1 MFTKIKSLSFL
12 WTYLCGKKNL
22 LFLTFGTNYIFYF
35 PRFFEKEQPCYTQRK
50 RESTLMKRL
59 DYLISFAVFILMA
72 FWKLWKLGKEVDNN
86 LEYNILIPFFIYR
99 EIRAHGLIWCNVT

>member
-72 FWKLWKLGKEVDNN
+72 FWKLWKLGKEIDKN
-86 LEYNILIPFFIYR
+86 LEYNILIPFFLLLSL
-99 EIRAHGLIWCNVT
+99 RAHGLI

>member
-22 LFLTFGTNYIFYF
+22 VFLTFGTNYVFYF
-35 PRFFEKEQPCYTQRK
+35 PRFFEKEQPCYKQRK
-50 RESTLMKRL
+50 RESTLMTRL

-72 FWKLWKLGKEVDNN
+72 FGKLWKLRKVIYNEMK
-86 LEYNILIPFFIYR
+86 YNILISFYHLSINKSTWFD
-99 EIRAHGLIWCNVT
+99 LM

>member
-22 LFLTFGTNYIFYF
+22 VFLTFGTNYIFYF
-35 PRFFEKEQPCYTQRK
+35 PRFFEKEQPCYKQRK
-50 RESTLMKRL
+50 RESTLMTRL

-72 FWKLWKLGKEVDNN
+72 FGKLWKLRKVKDNE
-86 LEYNILIPFFIYR
+86 LEYNLNDLI
-99 EIRAHGLIWCNVT
+99 

>member
-22 LFLTFGTNYIFYF
+22 VFLTFGTNYIFYF
-35 PRFFEKEQPCYTQRK
+35 PRFFEKEQPCYKQRK
-50 RESTLMKRL
+50 RESTLMTRL

-72 FWKLWKLGKEVDNN
+72 FGKLWKLRKVKDNE
-86 LEYNILIPFFIYR
+86 LEYNFLISFLSFIV
-99 EIRAHGLIWCNVT
+99 N

>member
-22 LFLTFGTNYIFYF
+22 VFLTFGTNYIFYF

-50 RESTLMKRL
+50 RESTLMTRL

-72 FWKLWKLGKEVDNN
+72 FGKLWKLRKVKDNE
-86 LEYNILIPFFIYR
+86 LEYNFLISFLSLSFIV
-99 EIRAHGLIWCNVT
+99 N